1 MRCQV
6 QGSGS
11 LRRSLS
17 ADANALRPWDQA
29 VTVLLGFLL
38 LLPKS
43 GFQTTLPPR
52 PPSYPERVLSPRV
65 QTALPPHPPSY
76 PEPEYD
82 TTSHL
87 FWSTIN
93 NSTNKYLTVVGRQTH
108 RVKCLPWGLKDPE
121 SDLQKPHN
129 NRAGWCWFEAA
140 VLRSGNRW
148 IVGLTGRPAWPA

>member
-52 PPSYPERVLSPRV
+52 PPSYPE
-65 QTALPPHPPSY
+65 
-76 PEPEYD
+76 PEYD

-87 FWSTIN
+87 FWFTIN

-129 NRAGWCWFEAA
+129 NSAGWCWFEAA